1 MKEGNNMSKIFE
13 EIERRGWEEGYREGI
28 QLGLKEATL
37 LGKKEAF
44 IYVIKQ
50 MMKEFAI
57 DIEKAMNILNIPE
70 NEKDDY
76 RKQLKH

>member
-1 MKEGNNMSKIFE
+1 MSKIFE

-28 QLGLKEATL
+28 QLGLEEVKS
-37 LGKKEAF
+37 LGKKEA
-44 IYVIKQ
+44 ILYSIKQ

-57 DIEKAMNILNIPE
+57 DIEKAMNILNVPE

>member
-1 MKEGNNMSKIFE
+1 MSKIFE

-28 QLGLKEATL
+28 QLGLEEVNS

-57 DIEKAMNILNIPE
+57 DIEKAMNVLNIPE
-70 NEKDDY
+70 DEKDDY